1 MCAARREARVRA
13 MGFLAKAAKA
23 ATTAKSQ
30 LDDVR
35 ELRAQTSVGPV
46 DPGVLT
52 DHEEDVLERV
62 RELGGPDPRLLL
74 TQAEASEAA
83 GQVLGGPH
91 LTYGDDFTGLRFE
104 AAGSGGRS
112 WRVSVSAFHAI
123 DRHSGFDAGAYW
135 FSHLAD
141 VVADD
146 GIAVAGLGD
155 TAVQRESDLFV
166 LADPLLLMVEVATPG
181 GAGDDVR
188 MQRLARTVLDRLGL

>member
-1 MCAARREARVRA
+1 

-35 ELRAQTSVGPV
+35 ELRAQASVRPV
-46 DPGVLT
+46 DAGALT
-52 DHEEDVLERV
+52 EHEEDVLERV
-62 RELGGPDPRLLL
+62 RKLGGPDPRILL

-83 GQVLGGPH
+83 GETLGGPH

-112 WRVSVSAFHAI
+112 WRASVCGFHAV
-123 DRHSGFDAGAYW
+123 DRHSGYDAGAHW
-135 FSHLAD
+135 FAHLAD
-141 VVADD
+141 VVADE
-146 GIAVAGLGD
+146 GVAVPGLGD
-155 TAVQRESDLFV
+155 TAVQRASDLFV
-166 LADPLLLMVEVATPG
+166 LADPLLLMLEVATPG